1 MGLNFD
7 INVKHFR
14 VESFD
19 HWLSNSTGAKLTNFE
34 YWIIKISKMGL
45 ALDFQN
51 FPLAKMSNFEKLD
64 RNHQL
69 FSSILVFQIDCFRN
83 RI

>member
-19 HWLSNSTGAKLTNFE
+19 HWLSNSTGSKLTNFE
-34 YWIIKISKMGL
+34 YSIIKISKMGL
-45 ALDFQN
+45 A
-51 FPLAKMSNFEKLD
+51 AKP
-64 RNHQL
+64 
-69 FSSILVFQIDCFRN
+69 
-83 RI
+83 